1 MKKNLL
7 ILLLIV
13 LSLLTYF
20 CKSTCSYRGKCN
32 IQKKK
37 LQSYNRYKKD
47 NHKQYIKVS
56 KIENKY
62 IDIKPKEV
70 IQYTLNP
77 KFR

>member
-1 MKKNLL
+1 MKKNLV

-13 LSLLTYF
+13 LSLSTYS
-20 CKSTCSYRGKCN
+20 CKSICPYRGKCS
-32 IQKKK
+32 IEQKK
-37 LQSYNRYKKD
+37 LQSYSRYKKD